1 MRLGPQ
7 PLVVQHQLPPFA
19 RIHHA
24 FDVRVAAAGVALRG
38 DQHVLAER
46 GQVMAANRTPV
57 RRGLAIGRAAHRP
70 PWGRRKAWRG
80 HRPIVAPL
88 GATLVAVG
96 VGVALALAK
105 TQLQRRSSPAAR
117 PGPKRRRP
125 ALLPGEP
132 YAEGLRRVILEQL
145 DLAVEMLEA
154 YPGGAGG
161 GRSVVGPSGAGGAT
175 NDPAQVGAHTVHET
189 RKALKRL
196 RALLV
201 LLRAQLGSKRYARE
215 KAALRDCGRRLAG
228 ARDAEVMLGTLDS
241 LVQRDRSHLTR
252 SAAVRTLRAQLLA
265 ERDTAAAHA
274 IHDPRVRGEA
284 IVELQAV
291 RARVERWELRERGF
305 KLLAPGLEDVYTQ
318 GRRQMRVARRHT
330 AAERPGEGPRRGKQ
344 SRRARA
350 SVEALHAW
358 RKRVKDLRYAAE
370 TLDRGGKGAGGSS
383 KDVRRVARRA
393 DRLGEM
399 LGEEHDLALLE
410 ARVRERSRQFAGE
423 RKTHK
428 RLLALIASRRRKL
441 RKRALREGERLYR
454 RPPRGFVR
462 RVKQSR

>member
-1 MRLGPQ
+1 LGAQ
-7 PLVVQHQLPPFA
+7 PLVAQYQLSPFA

-24 FDVRVAAAGVALRG
+24 FGVRVAAAAGVAFRR

-57 RRGLAIGRAAHRP
+57 RRGLAIGRATHRP

-80 HRPIVAPL
+80 HSPIVAPL

-117 PGPKRRRP
+117 SEPERRRP

-132 YAEGLRRVILEQL
+132 YAEGLRRVILGQL
-145 DLAVEMLEA
+145 DLAVTLLES
-154 YPGGAGG
+154 YPGGTGE
-161 GRSVVGPSGAGGAT
+161 
-175 NDPAQVGAHTVHET
+175 HTVHET

-201 LLRAQLGSKRYARE
+201 LLRAELGGKRYARE
-215 KAALRDCGRRLAG
+215 NATLRDCGRRLAG

-241 LVQRDRSHLTR
+241 LVQRDPSRFTR
-252 SAAVRTLRAQLLA
+252 SAAVRTLRSQLLA

-274 IHDPRVRGEA
+274 IHDPRVRGEVV
-284 IVELQAV
+284 IELRAV
-291 RARVERWELRERGF
+291 RARAARWELRERGF
-305 KLLAPGLEDVYTQ
+305 RLFAPGLEDIYTR
-318 GRRQMRVARRHT
+318 GRRRMRVARRRA
-330 AAERPGEGPRRGKQ
+330 AAERPGKGSRRGKH
-344 SRRARA
+344 SRRAGV
-350 SVEALHAW
+350 SVEALHVW
-358 RKRVKDLRYAAE
+358 RKHVKELRYATE
-370 TLDRGGKGAGGSS
+370 TLDRGGKSY
-383 KDVRRVARRA
+383 KPVRRVARRA
-393 DRLGEM
+393 DQLGEM

-423 RKTHK
+423 RKTRK

-441 RKRALREGERLYR
+441 RKRALREGERLYQ
-454 RPPRGFVR
+454 RPPRRFVR
-462 RVKQSR
+462 RLKRAQ